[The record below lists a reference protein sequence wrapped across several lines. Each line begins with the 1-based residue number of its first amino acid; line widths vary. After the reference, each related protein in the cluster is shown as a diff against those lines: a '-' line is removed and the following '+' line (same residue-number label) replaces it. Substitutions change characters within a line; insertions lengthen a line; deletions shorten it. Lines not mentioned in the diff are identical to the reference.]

1 MASPYFLSLPS
12 VLAKLAILATF
23 GLVDLAAL
31 AIFLAG
37 IFSPSG
43 TLSARC
49 NAPLCWTAP
58 AIQFFVAI
66 FNSNRCG

>member
-49 NAPLCWTAP
+49 NAPLC
-58 AIQFFVAI
+58 
-66 FNSNRCG
+66 